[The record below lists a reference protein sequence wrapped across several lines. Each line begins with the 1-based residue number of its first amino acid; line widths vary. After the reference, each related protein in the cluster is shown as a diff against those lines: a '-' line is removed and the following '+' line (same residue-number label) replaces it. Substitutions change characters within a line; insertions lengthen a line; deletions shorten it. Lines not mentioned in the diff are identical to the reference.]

1 MLHKYKNTKDFC
13 MGNANSF
20 KEAVKKIQSSID
32 MLSQEDYLSDTK
44 KRCMVH
50 TTDYLPLRHD
60 DGTLYIP
67 STAMATNFE
76 IPRTTVHTT
85 FNHIVSANSGG
96 DWGDKPYIIL
106 APYDDVVSKN
116 GDPAAID
123 ATDTY
128 WSVSPERGLVLPNTA
143 YIIKPSNDTLFN
155 ISEHGATYKFDNYTE
170 EEIETILG
178 MISPKQRKEY
188 EELLQGYDKVI
199 MGGGYDDVSFL
210 NNDAR
215 IKKAY
220 DLAKD
225 KQAFLRGLFEE
236 KRIGILSTYLRNSVT
251 RLSMEKLGYSYIT
264 FSNCYSSGEHS
275 SSFYKIIEHVWDKIH
290 DISEKK
296 GLESLLLEFEESP
309 KNYEEIIQSIAT
321 NKPIDIEKIY
331 ERYFVSGANYRLDIL
346 NDDIVQAKQKIEFY
360 SNHAKVSE
368 AEKIQAIKNY
378 SHAIYNFEKEKKRLS
393 AVKKI
398 ADYDKNL
405 AAVVKKN
412 SEILSKQFNVFREQ
426 IKNRPEYDKFLSKL
440 KSLYETK
447 IQKKPETPTMDIG
460 KDY

>member
-1 MLHKYKNTKDFC
+1 
-13 MGNANSF
+13 
-20 KEAVKKIQSSID
+20 
-32 MLSQEDYLSDTK
+32 
-44 KRCMVH
+44 
-50 TTDYLPLRHD
+50 
-60 DGTLYIP
+60 
-67 STAMATNFE
+67 
-76 IPRTTVHTT
+76 
-85 FNHIVSANSGG
+85 
-96 DWGDKPYIIL
+96 
-106 APYDDVVSKN
+106 
-116 GDPAAID
+116 
-123 ATDTY
+123 
-128 WSVSPERGLVLPNTA
+128 
-143 YIIKPSNDTLFN
+143 
-155 ISEHGATYKFDNYTE
+155 
-170 EEIETILG
+170 
-178 MISPKQRKEY
+178 
-188 EELLQGYDKVI
+188 
-199 MGGGYDDVSFL
+199 
-210 NNDAR
+210 
-215 IKKAY
+215 
-220 DLAKD
+220 
-225 KQAFLRGLFEE
+225 
-236 KRIGILSTYLRNSVT
+236 
-251 RLSMEKLGYSYIT
+251 
-264 FSNCYSSGEHS
+264 
-275 SSFYKIIEHVWDKIH
+275 EHVWDKIH

-346 NDDIVQAKQKIEFY
+346 NVDIVQAKQKIEFY

-447 IQKKPETPTMDIG
+447 IQKKPEMPTMDIG